1 MAEESSVS
9 RSPRLA
15 IIAGATGT
23 GKSTLAHMIA
33 HELGFSRCVSTD
45 TIREVLR
52 CTHTAK
58 HSPELH
64 RSSYSQ
70 GETGDPVNDWL
81 DSSEAIEKGINAV
94 INRARSQGVD
104 LVIEGVH
111 IVPKSSWLRDW
122 REAGGRAIGIFATV
136 DAENQ
141 HREFILKREAD
152 TYRGPDRYL
161 LGFDRIRAIQRA
173 IMERGRVSDW
183 VRIDPLLHD
192 EPLLRIRQ
200 NLN

>member
-1 MAEESSVS
+1 MAEESTVEK
-9 RSPRLA
+9 SPRLA

-45 TIREVLR
+45 TIREVMRTSASL
-52 CTHTAK
+52 ADF
-58 HSPELH
+58 PALH
-64 RSSYSQ
+64 RSSYSR

-81 DSSEAIEKGINAV
+81 DSAEAVEKGIDAV
-94 INRARSQGVD
+94 IDRARTQGVD

-122 REAGGRAIGIFATV
+122 REAGGRAIGIIATA

-141 HREFILKREAD
+141 HREFIMKREAG
-152 TYRGPDRYL
+152 TYRGSDRYML
-161 LGFDRIRAIQRA
+161 AFDRIRIVQRA
-173 IMERGRVSDW
+173 IMERARVADW

-192 EPLLRIRQ
+192 DPMLRIRQ
-200 NLN
+200 KLE

>member
-1 MAEESSVS
+1 MTEDSTVE

-45 TIREVLR
+45 TIREVMRISASL
-52 CTHTAK
+52 AD
-58 HSPELH
+58 SPALH
-64 RSSYSQ
+64 RSSYSI

-81 DSSEAIEKGINAV
+81 DSAEAVEKGIDAV
-94 INRARSQGVD
+94 IDRARTQGVD
-104 LVIEGVH
+104 LVVEGVH
-111 IVPKSSWLRDW
+111 IIPKSSWLRDW
-122 REAGGRAIGIFATV
+122 REAGGRAIGIVATA

-141 HREFILKREAD
+141 HREFIMKREAG
-152 TYRGPDRYL
+152 TYRGSERYML
-161 LGFDRIRAIQRA
+161 AFDRIRIVQRA
-173 IMERGRVSDW
+173 IMERARVADW

-192 EPLLRIRQ
+192 DPMLRIRQ
-200 NLN
+200 KIE

>member
-1 MAEESSVS
+1 MTEESTVE

-45 TIREVLR
+45 TIREVMRTSASL
-52 CTHTAK
+52 AD
-58 HSPELH
+58 SPALH
-64 RSSYSQ
+64 RSSYST

-81 DSSEAIEKGINAV
+81 DSAEAVEKGIDAV
-94 INRARSQGVD
+94 IDRARTQGVD

-111 IVPKSSWLRDW
+111 IIPKSSWLRDW
-122 REAGGRAIGIFATV
+122 REAGGRAIGIVATA

-141 HREFILKREAD
+141 HREFIMKREAG
-152 TYRGPDRYL
+152 TYRGSERYML
-161 LGFDRIRAIQRA
+161 AFDRIRIVQRA
-173 IMERGRVSDW
+173 IMERARVADW

-192 EPLLRIRQ
+192 DPMLRIRQ
-200 NLN
+200 KIE